1 MGEEYTIGVK
11 PLPLMID
18 SVKVPSLP
26 GIIGISSCPGMSTFS
41 TLDLYDDRIDNDL
54 QSIKNWGAS
63 VIVTLLE
70 IRELAML
77 GIADLPGKAL
87 AMNLLWLH
95 LPIKNMGLPD
105 SVFEESW
112 KWAGPRLLELLRE
125 GQRVLIHCKE
135 GVGRSGIVAA
145 RLLIE
150 SGVDPATAM
159 KIVRKARPGSL
170 MLNSHEEYCNSLAG
184 KIDSEEIGA
193 SNCYVMS
200 RSCSARVE

>member
-11 PLPLMID
+11 SLPLMID
-18 SVKVPSLP
+18 TVKIPSLP
-26 GIIGISSCPGMSTFS
+26 GLIGISSCPGMSTFS
-41 TLDLYDDRIDNDL
+41 TLDLYDDRIDADL
-54 QSIKNWGAS
+54 QNIKNWGAS

-87 AMNLLWLH
+87 ALNLLWLH
-95 LPIKNMGLPD
+95 LPIRNMGLPD
-105 SVFEESW
+105 SLFEESW

-135 GVGRSGIVAA
+135 GIGRSGIVAA

-150 SGVDPATAM
+150 SGVDPASAV

-170 MLNSHEEYCNSLAG
+170 MLDSHEEYCNSLAD
-184 KIDSEEIGA
+184 KTAHSENGA
-193 SNCYVMS
+193 SKCYAMPRS
-200 RSCSARVE
+200 RSGGIE

>member
-1 MGEEYTIGVK
+1 MSEEYTIGVK
-11 PLPLMID
+11 SLPLMID
-18 SVKVPSLP
+18 TVKVPSLP
-26 GIIGISSCPGMSTFS
+26 GLIGISSCPGMSTFS

-54 QSIKNWGAS
+54 QAIKNWGAA

-87 AMNLLWLH
+87 ALNLLWLH
-95 LPIKNMGLPD
+95 LPIKNMSLPD
-105 SVFEESW
+105 SAFEESW
-112 KWAGPRLLELLRE
+112 KWAGPRLQELLRE

-170 MLNSHEEYCNSLAG
+170 MLNSHEEYCGSLA
-184 KIDSEEIGA
+184 INAGA
-193 SNCYVMS
+193 NENGAAKCYVMT
-200 RSCSARVE
+200 RSCSARIE